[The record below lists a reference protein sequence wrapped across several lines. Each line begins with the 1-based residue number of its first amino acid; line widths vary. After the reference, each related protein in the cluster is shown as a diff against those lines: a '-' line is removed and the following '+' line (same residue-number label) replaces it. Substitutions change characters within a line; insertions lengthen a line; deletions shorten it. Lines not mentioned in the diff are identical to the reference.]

1 MGVVPQNVFLGLG
14 CGALPSILERT
25 KSRWLGS
32 SGGGLVFATCLVAA
46 LLRAAMVVDEL
57 GLSTHCFYIRRLGC
71 TQHVVHS
78 GSVVAIREACRDDVG
93 I

>member
-1 MGVVPQNVFLGLG
+1 MAPFPQSSSELKAGGWGVAG
-14 CGALPSILERT
+14 
-25 KSRWLGS
+25 W
-32 SGGGLVFATCLVAA
+32 GLVFATCLVAA